1 MLYYFKREKLLWE
14 GSLSIECGYED
25 YPYFTLHLSRNGFG
39 YAISS
44 DGCAVTYFSPNMW
57 GAFLP
62 NKNYCL
68 SFVEGPPKN
77 LSQVLGAEI
86 LTKCLVLKMKYKG
99 KEKGIYFYR
108 FGTYNVDN
116 FTFKAEYTENT
127 LANSEYLLAFYK
139 DYIALFN
146 CSGEVL
152 RIKGTFNEVYLAGEG
167 FALVKYRENEV
178 YITLLTVEE
187 KPEVRFIRAV
197 LWK

>member
-1 MLYYFKREKLLWE
+1 MQYQAMAML
-14 GSLSIECGYED
+14 SLSLVPICG
-25 YPYFTLHLSRNGFG
+25 G
-39 YAISS
+39 
-44 DGCAVTYFSPNMW
+44 VFSPNEDE
-57 GAFLP
+57 
-62 NKNYCL
+62 NYCL
-68 SFVEGPPKN
+68 SFVEEPPKN

-86 LTKCLVLKMKYKG
+86 LTKCLVLKMKYRG
-99 KEKGIYFYR
+99 KEKGLYFYK
-108 FGTYNVDN
+108 FEAHSGDD

-152 RIKGTFNEVYLAGEG
+152 RIKGTFNEAYLAGEG

-178 YITLLTVEE
+178 YITLLKVEE
-187 KPEVRFIRAV
+187 KPEVRFIRAA